1 MEDLIDLI
9 VTDASPSE
17 LSSNIKD
24 ILYSKAAERIEALRP
39 EIANAMFNT
48 NEDES

>member
-1 MEDLIDLI
+1 MENLIDLI

-39 EIANAMFNT
+39 EVASSMFNN
-48 NEDES
+48 NEGES

>member
-17 LSSNIKD
+17 LSSSIKN
-24 ILYSKAAERIEALRP
+24 ILYSKAAEKIDSIRP
-39 EIANAMFNT
+39 QVAELMFNS